1 MTQDQEPNWHP
12 ISALPMISQLICETL
27 ENTDEQYQT
36 LREAEDKPHV
46 LDDALV
52 DRVIRLYTAQAEDVA
67 FFEEQLSRWKKENL
81 TPAQEQEIDLL
92 SEQLQQLRELE
103 TKILSLAEKLKQG
116 TIDSILRKS
125 DVELA
130 IEVLSGK
137 RKL

>member
-1 MTQDQEPNWHP
+1 MIHQEPHWQP
-12 ISALPMISQLICETL
+12 ISALPMIAQLIRGTL
-27 ENTDEQYQT
+27 ENTNEQYQT
-36 LREAEDKPHV
+36 LLPAEDKPHV

-52 DRVIRLYTAQAEDVA
+52 DRVIRLYTAQAEDMTL
-67 FFEEQLSRWKKENL
+67 FEEQLARWKKEHL
-81 TPAQEQEIDLL
+81 TPAQKQEIHLL
-92 SEQLQQLRELE
+92 NEQLQQLRELE

-125 DVELA
+125 DAELA

>member
-1 MTQDQEPNWHP
+1 MIQVEPNWQP
-12 ISALPMISQLICETL
+12 ISALPMISQLIREMRKD
-27 ENTDEQYQT
+27 TDQQYQT
-36 LREAEDKPHV
+36 LLEAEDKPHA

-52 DRVIRLYTAQAEDVA
+52 DRVIQLYTTQAEDVA
-67 FFEEQLSRWKKENL
+67 IFEQQLARWKKEDL
-81 TPAQEQEIDLL
+81 TPAQEQEIKLL
-92 SEQLQQLRELE
+92 SEPLQQLRELE

-125 DVELA
+125 DAELA

>member
-1 MTQDQEPNWHP
+1 MIQVEPNWHP
-12 ISALPMISQLICETL
+12 ISALPMISQLIREMRKDTG
-27 ENTDEQYQT
+27 EQYHT
-36 LREAEDKPHV
+36 LLEAKDKPHV

-52 DRVIRLYTAQAEDVA
+52 DRVIQLYTTQAEDVA
-67 FFEEQLSRWKKENL
+67 IFEQQLARWKKEDL
-81 TPAQEQEIDLL
+81 TPAQEQEIKLL
-92 SEQLQQLRELE
+92 SEPLQQLRELE

-125 DVELA
+125 DAELA